1 MEHYRLGYKDP
12 TDHSTIYTLGQF
24 IYENDI
30 PRHIVADIHSILGAG
45 NIWNQVTW
53 WTLTPLFL
61 SEPDNHNQNLVDIGI
76 QGIKFGINNTRNV
89 YHAVV

>member
-24 IYENDI
+24 IYEHDI
-30 PRHIVADIHSILGAG
+30 PRHIVADIHSLLGAG
-45 NIWNQVTW
+45 NLWKQVPG